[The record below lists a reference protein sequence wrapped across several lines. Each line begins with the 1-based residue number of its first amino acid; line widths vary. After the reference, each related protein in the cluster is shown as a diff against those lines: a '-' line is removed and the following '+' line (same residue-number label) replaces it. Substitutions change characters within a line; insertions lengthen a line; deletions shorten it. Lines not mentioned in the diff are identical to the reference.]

1 MKKTLITMVSA
12 ALLLSVPAISIAK
25 DDKPA
30 ELSTSELATL
40 QTRNIGASYDVLFPS
55 VMATLQQLNYVNI
68 NASRDAGT
76 ASAQT
81 EAKGKIYYNIIWG
94 FGKKKRTQLASFF
107 MEPAGPAASKLSLK
121 LSTVEAKS
129 RGFGGSFS
137 EGTPV
142 AIADPYRE
150 FYAALDAE
158 IARRM
163 AAAPAAA
170 PATP

>member
-1 MKKTLITMVSA
+1 MKKILFAAVSA
-12 ALLLSVPAISIAK
+12 FSLVIAPTVAFAK

-30 ELSTSELATL
+30 ELSASELATL
-40 QTRNIGASYDVLFPS
+40 QSRNIGAPYDVLFPS
-55 VMATLQQLNYVNI
+55 VMSTLQQLNYVNI

-94 FGKKKRTQLASFF
+94 FGKKKRTQLASLF
-107 MEPAGPAASKLSLK
+107 MEPAGAGASKLSLK

-142 AIADPYRE
+142 AVADPYRE

-158 IARRM
+158 IARRG
-163 AAAPAAA
+163 AVAPK
-170 PATP
+170 